1 MLDVVI
7 YIYPMRREE
16 FNTLHMTLKGIKE
29 ESTRREQGFF
39 SANPLLQPCNSAKIQ
54 YFVKSCFHPL
64 QYFQPGKWELQ
75 SHDSKRV

>member
-29 ESTRREQGFF
+29 ESTHREQGFF
-39 SANPLLQPCNSAKIQ
+39 FS
-54 YFVKSCFHPL
+54 KS
-64 QYFQPGKWELQ
+64 
-75 SHDSKRV
+75 SIAAM